1 VPNENQKVIGLDEN
15 YFDLDTESLSK
26 SFSRAQLWR
35 GGLSD
40 RRTVPFGCAAV
51 AKSANAF

>member
-35 GGLSD
+35 GGLP
-40 RRTVPFGCAAV
+40 PFGCAAV